1 MLERQR
7 KVFAELKSAHLVGD
21 YEIIFVNDGSRDNS
35 EELLR
40 AEVSK
45 GDVVLVN
52 MSRNFGVSECVLAG
66 MEHSTG
72 DAIVYMDADL
82 QDPPEIIPDMVRAW
96 INDPEAEVVYTTRT
110 RRDGEHPLK
119 MLVTKWGYRF
129 IHSIS
134 YFHLPVD
141 SGDFKLLSR
150 RAVNYLLEL
159 KEDRPYMRGLVG
171 FVGFKQIPVFYN
183 RDARFDGRHNTKNPV
198 LSKRVLYY
206 WLERPL
212 ISFSDI
218 PLKMTFLGLGMAALL
233 FLGIFVVMFL
243 KIFGFQ
249 QPDSHALMCVV
260 LLIGSIQMFMLGL
273 MALYIGAIFRESKG
287 RPRYI
292 VKEVLRAPA
301 KSVEK

>member
-1 MLERQR
+1 MLDRQR
-7 KVFAELKSAHLVGD
+7 KMFAELKNSHLIGD
-21 YEIIFVNDGSRDNS
+21 YELVFINDGSRDKS

-72 DAIVYMDADL
+72 DAVVYMDADL
-82 QDPPEIIPDMVRAW
+82 QDPPELIPDMVRAW

-110 RRDGEHPLK
+110 RRAGEHPLK
-119 MLVTKWGYRF
+119 MLVTKFGYRF
-129 IHSIS
+129 IASIS

-171 FVGFKQIPVFYN
+171 FIGFKQIPVFYD

-212 ISFSDI
+212 IAFSDI
-218 PLKMTFLGLGMAALL
+218 PLKLTFLAFGVSALL
-233 FLGIFVVMFL
+233 FLGTFIVMAL
-243 KIFGFQ
+243 KIFGVQ
-249 QPDSHALMCVV
+249 PPDSHALMFFV
-260 LLIGSIQMFMLGL
+260 LLIGSIQMFMLGF
-273 MALYIGAIFRESKG
+273 MALYIGATFRESKG

-292 VKEVLRAPA
+292 VKEVLRAPS
-301 KSVEK
+301 KNQEK